1 MIPDRSVVR
10 IFDFAWLTR
19 FFLTLLLFA
28 LVMLGDAYLIAR
40 LAGRF
45 GVYFT
50 IAIAGVTGLIAI
62 PFILSSARGGLLRL
76 EVQLREG
83 AYSRREFG
91 DLLSVVIAGILLVVP
106 VFITVALGLAVF
118 LQPLRR
124 GLGILLARILD
135 RQLRLSYEYLKMK
148 HFDEMP
154 VSDAGFDG
162 PGAESRARGPR
173 RPEE

>member
-1 MIPDRSVVR
+1 
-10 IFDFAWLTR
+10 
-19 FFLTLLLFA
+19 
-28 LVMLGDAYLIAR
+28 MLGDAYLIAR

-76 EVQLREG
+76 ETQLREG

-91 DLLSVVIAGILLVVP
+91 DLLSVVIAGVLLVVP
-106 VFITVALGLAVF
+106 GFITDALGLVIF

-124 GLGILLARILD
+124 GLGIVLARVLD

-148 HFDEMP
+148 HFEQLP
-154 VSDAGFDG
+154 AIDAGG
-162 PGAESRARGPR
+162 GVSGGESRSRESTK
-173 RPEE
+173 PEK